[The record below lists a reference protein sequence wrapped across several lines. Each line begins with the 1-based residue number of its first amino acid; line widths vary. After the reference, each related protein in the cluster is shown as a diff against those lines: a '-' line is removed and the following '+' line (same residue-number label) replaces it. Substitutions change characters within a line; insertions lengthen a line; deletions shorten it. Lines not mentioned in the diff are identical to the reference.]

1 MGLQIEEDMNEFRER
16 AVYEG
21 EETEISIGNR

>member
-1 MGLQIEEDMNEFRER
+1 VGLLLEEEMKEFRGR

-21 EETEISIGNR
+21 EGIEISIGNR